1 MAGARKDPGAADG
14 FPVGGPLAQ
23 RIQALGVG
31 TVAAERTSRRVET
44 DMAEMIRRF
53 GLDPARLREVASL
66 ELLAAETRCASCRD
80 VDRCH
85 GYLDGAADR
94 PEDFCPNAASFDEL
108 AREN

>member
-23 RIQALGVG
+23 RIQALGVD
-31 TVAAERTSRRVET
+31 TVVAERTSRRVET

-53 GLDPARLREVASL
+53 GLHPAQLREAASL

-80 VDRCH
+80 VGRCH
-85 GYLDGAADR
+85 AYLDGAADR
-94 PEDFCPNAASFDEL
+94 PEEFCPNSATFDEL